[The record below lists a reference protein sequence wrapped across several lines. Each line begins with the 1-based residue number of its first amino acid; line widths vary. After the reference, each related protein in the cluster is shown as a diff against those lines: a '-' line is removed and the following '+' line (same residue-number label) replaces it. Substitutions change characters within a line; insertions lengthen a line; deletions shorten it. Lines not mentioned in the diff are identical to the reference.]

1 MRPNPDVLARL
12 LDKEIVLVHV
22 VTNCIFELNETG
34 ARVWQLL
41 DEGCDVDEIVRRLTE
56 EFDVDETQAAEEV
69 KSLVAQ
75 LWAER
80 LLAP

>member
-1 MRPNPDVLARL
+1 
-12 LDKEIVLVHV
+12 LDQEIVLVHV
-22 VTNCIFELNETG
+22 GTNRIFELNESG
-34 ARVWQLL
+34 AKVWRLL

-56 EFDVDETQAAEEV
+56 EFDVDETQAADEV
-69 KSLVAQ
+69 KNLVAQ